1 MTGRAD
7 DSLDHRLLRD
17 HPAGRACVDACLA
30 NGWQPA
36 TGDVVRLVRL
46 WDEVRRGRR
55 SEVPLSR
62 PHLDFARWLVQHG
75 RIGEGD
81 TPGDGLSLPPG

>member
-17 HPAGRACVDACLA
+17 HPAGRACIDACRA

-62 PHLDFARWLVQHG
+62 HRLHFARWLVQHG
-75 RIGEGD
+75 RIGEGIA
-81 TPGDGLSLPPG
+81 PGEGLSLPPG